1 MDRYLFMSF
10 LRKICMSCC
19 CENLTAHGVQFYG
32 KEDRKEVCF
41 NLSED
46 LFLYTLK
53 HDTQLSP
60 IHGIIKTE
68 EAGTLDFSG
77 VPAFF
82 VTIVLIV
89 QCSAAQNVHRPEPYL
104 ISSTAAFSSSKVL

>member
-46 LFLYTLK
+46 LF
-53 HDTQLSP
+53 
-60 IHGIIKTE
+60 
-68 EAGTLDFSG
+68 
-77 VPAFF
+77 F
-82 VTIVLIV
+82 VHLET
-89 QCSAAQNVHRPEPYL
+89 
-104 ISSTAAFSSSKVL
+104 

>member
-1 MDRYLFMSF
+1 MDRYLFMSI

-60 IHGIIKTE
+60 LHGIMVPENGKRRRR
-68 EAGTLDFSG
+68 GTS
-77 VPAFF
+77 
-82 VTIVLIV
+82 
-89 QCSAAQNVHRPEPYL
+89 QAAVKPP
-104 ISSTAAFSSSKVL
+104 V